1 MTTYNWNC
9 RTVDC
14 HTEQN
19 NESNVVYNVHWR
31 VDGVSDQ
38 VDEQGNSYSAGSI
51 GTQTLD
57 TSNITD
63 FTPFNELSHEDV
75 IAWTKSAMGEEQVSS
90 IESSIQSQIDK
101 KITPVTVTLTIND
114 PITPEPEVEE
124 EETDESEGED

>member
-63 FTPFNELSHEDV
+63 FTPFNELSHEDI

>member
-63 FTPFNELSHEDV
+63 FTPFNELSHEDI

-90 IESSIQSQIDK
+90 IESNIQSQIDK